1 MNSRREIIAFWEAR
15 FEAAGVDSPRLS
27 AQVLLAHVL
36 NLSRL
41 NMLLESRSI
50 VPEGAIAA
58 FESLA
63 MRRLQG
69 EPVAYLIG
77 CKEFYGLDFEVN
89 PGVLIPRPETELMV
103 DHLLDMVERDAAF
116 RVLDLGTGSGALAV
130 TCAAMFPHCRVT
142 AADISEKALATA
154 RCNARKHGVSD
165 RVAFVRADLVQGI
178 DVGEIDIILANLP
191 YVPEDSRQAMSRE
204 VLRYEPWLAL
214 FAGNDGLDV
223 YRRLAFGLRGRVRE
237 GSMLLCEIDHSQ
249 GAAMMELFAPM
260 AMDVSVKKDLA
271 GLNRLVIV
279 VF

>member
-204 VLRYEPWLAL
+204 VLRHEPRLAL
-214 FAGNDGLDV
+214 FAGHDGLDV
-223 YRRLAFGLRGRVRE
+223 YRRLASGLRGRVRE

>member
-103 DHLLDMVERDAAF
+103 DHLLDRVERDAAF

-204 VLRYEPWLAL
+204 VLRHEPRLAL
-214 FAGNDGLDV
+214 FAGHDGLDV
-223 YRRLAFGLRGRVRE
+223 YRRLASGLRGRVRE